1 MQAGRD
7 RTLGSPSA
15 ARLVL
20 TVVDTKVAP
29 RRRAR
34 VKWAVGIALIV
45 MGIGGLAVWAM
56 ASPGAVSYYRTP
68 SEITARG
75 SEAMGRQLRIGGQ
88 VARGSL
94 HRDGTT
100 VTFSVTDGHNA
111 VPVLYHGDV
120 PDTLKAGTDVVA
132 EGILQPSGTLVATL
146 VLAKCSSKFSPANGK
161 RPYGSRGAR
170 PSN

>member
-1 MQAGRD
+1 
-7 RTLGSPSA
+7 
-15 ARLVL
+15 
-20 TVVDTKVAP
+20 VDTEVSP
-29 RRRAR
+29 RRRGR
-34 VKWAVGIALIV
+34 VKWTVGIVLIV
-45 MGIGGLAVWAM
+45 AGVGGLAAWAI

-68 SEITARG
+68 SEIAAKG
-75 SEAMGRQLRIGGQ
+75 SQEMGRQLRIGGQ
-88 VARGSL
+88 VARGSM

-120 PDTLKAGTDVVA
+120 PDTLKTGTDVVA
-132 EGILQPSGTLVATL
+132 EGMMQPNGTLVATR
-146 VLAKCSSKFSPANGK
+146 VLAKCSSKFAPANGK